1 MSQAVQAMFKHKI
14 ELLEEILNDISDC
27 AYTTRAQVMGHL
39 HNELEFIKG
48 NSYAYDAKLDKE
60 SDNE

>member
-14 ELLEEILNDISDC
+14 ELLEEVLNDISDC
-27 AYTTRAQVMGHL
+27 DYTTRAQVVGFL
-39 HNELEFIKG
+39 HNHLEFIKG
-48 NSYAYDAKLDKE
+48 ASYAYDAKLDAE